1 MNQWLN
7 QHAQP
12 LQLVL
17 GRMRQNLLA
26 TILMCCVIGVTLSLP
41 AILFTVVDNLGR
53 FAGTVE
59 SKPQLSLFL
68 KLDTSS
74 SERETLTEQLKK
86 HPGVAKFEFV
96 SKESAW
102 DQLQQNAGTADITSS
117 LDKNPLPDAFFVTPK
132 DISPQNIEKLQNEM
146 QQWNSV
152 DLAQVDANWVK
163 RLDSVLKLGHKAIIV
178 LIALL
183 GFGLIAIIGNSIR
196 LQILTQLEEIE
207 VSKLIGATNQF
218 IRRPFLYAG
227 VLYGLG
233 GGIAALLITL
243 LIVQFFN
250 LSITEIADLYASH
263 FSLEAPSIGFALLL
277 ILSAVALGW
286 LGAFV
291 AVNRSLTKIEK
302 L

>member
-1 MNQWLN
+1 MNPWLN
-7 QHAQP
+7 QHSQP
-12 LQLVL
+12 LRLVL

-68 KLDTSS
+68 KLEASS
-74 SERETLTEQLKK
+74 GEKSALTEQLKK
-86 HPGVAKFEFV
+86 HPGIAQFEFI

-102 DQLQQNAGTADITSS
+102 DQLKQNAGTADVASS
-117 LDKNPLPDAFFVTPK
+117 LEKNPLPDAFFVTPK
-132 DISPQNIEKLQNEM
+132 DISPKNIEHLQKEM
-146 QQWNSV
+146 QQWDGV
-152 DLAQVDANWVK
+152 EIAQVDANWIK
-163 RLDSVLKLGHKAIIV
+163 RLDSLLKLGDKAIIV
-178 LIALL
+178 LVALL
-183 GFGLIAIIGNSIR
+183 GFGLIAIVGNSIR

-233 GGIAALLITL
+233 GGVAALLITL
-243 LIVQFFN
+243 LIIQFFN
-250 LSITEIADLYASH
+250 LSITQIADLYASH
-263 FSLEAPSIGFALLL
+263 FSLEAPSLGFALALL
-277 ILSAVALGW
+277 LSAVGLGW
-286 LGAFV
+286 LGAYI
-291 AVNRSLTKIEK
+291 AVNRSLSKIEK